1 MSGGFKVDR
10 EARKSVFK
18 VTNESTLKGSE
29 TSTKQRKEERTFC
42 TIRTLSEFFFTTL
55 RP

>member
-1 MSGGFKVDR
+1 MNGGFKVDR

-18 VTNESTLKGSE
+18 VTNESTWKWSE
-29 TSTKQRKEERTFC
+29 TSTKQRKEGRTFC
-42 TIRTLSEFFFTTL
+42 IIRTLSEFFTTL